1 MIQAQPKVVHQEHQT
16 TKSILIIM
24 IKYLEKRTKQ
34 RMKKEKVVIV
44 SGYFDPLHVGHLEYL
59 QMASELGD
67 KLFVIVNNDKQAK
80 LKKGESFMNEK
91 DRMEIIYALECV
103 DEVLISC
110 DEDASVCKSIELA
123 AQFKPMAQLIFAKG
137 GDRNFGE
144 VPEVDVCEKLGIE
157 MVDNLGEKIRSSSD
171 YTGLKEKRLI
181 LDDVE
186 MIQQGIKNHIS
197 DES

>member
-1 MIQAQPKVVHQEHQT
+1 
-16 TKSILIIM
+16 
-24 IKYLEKRTKQ
+24 
-34 RMKKEKVVIV
+34 MKKEKVVIV
-44 SGYFDPLHVGHLEYL
+44 SGYFDPLHGGHLEYL

-67 KLFVIVNNDKQAK
+67 QLFVIVNNDKQAK

-171 YTGLKEKRLI
+171 YTGLKEKRLT

>member
-1 MIQAQPKVVHQEHQT
+1 
-16 TKSILIIM
+16 
-24 IKYLEKRTKQ
+24 
-34 RMKKEKVVIV
+34 MKKEKVVIV

-59 QMASELGD
+59 QMASQLGD
-67 KLFVIVNNDKQAK
+67 KLLVIVNNDEQAK
-80 LKKGESFMNEK
+80 LKKGESFMSER

-171 YTGLKEKRLI
+171 YTGLKEKRLT

>member
-1 MIQAQPKVVHQEHQT
+1 MIQAQPKVVHQELPIEKDTKT
-16 TKSILIIM
+16 TM
-24 IKYLEKRTKQ
+24 TRYLEKRTK
-34 RMKKEKVVIV
+34 MKKEKVVIV

-59 QMASELGD
+59 QMASQLGD
-67 KLFVIVNNDKQAK
+67 KLLVIVNNDEQAK

-110 DEDASVCKSIELA
+110 DEDASVCKSLELA
-123 AQFKPMAQLIFAKG
+123 AQFKPMADLIFAKG

-157 MVDNLGEKIRSSSD
+157 MVDNLGEKIRSSSE
-171 YTGLKEKRLI
+171 YTGLKQI
-181 LDDVE
+181 
-186 MIQQGIKNHIS
+186 
-197 DES
+197 

>member
-1 MIQAQPKVVHQEHQT
+1 
-16 TKSILIIM
+16 
-24 IKYLEKRTKQ
+24 
-34 RMKKEKVVIV
+34 
-44 SGYFDPLHVGHLEYL
+44 
-59 QMASELGD
+59 
-67 KLFVIVNNDKQAK
+67 
-80 LKKGESFMNEK
+80 
-91 DRMEIIYALECV
+91 
-103 DEVLISC
+103 
-110 DEDASVCKSIELA
+110 
-123 AQFKPMAQLIFAKG
+123 MAQLIFAKG